1 MFWSVVLFLSFCIAI
16 WLWASARYMVR
27 ASEGVVIG
35 TRPGAALLLVD
46 LQEACWSDALYDGR
60 VRARVEAAVAREVA
74 LAQRD
79 DIPVIALRH
88 EWSGIGTRLVAHLQ
102 NQARL
107 IKGKPG
113 TELAAPFANLADHT
127 VLKRVEDGFETGE
140 LDALLQV
147 LDVGHL
153 RIMGRDGAHAVARTT
168 QAALNRGYDV
178 TLVADG
184 IATAQP
190 GGFQDVADALM
201 SQGAEIRHG

>member
-1 MFWSVVLFLSFCIAI
+1 MFWSVSLFLLLGLAI

-27 ASEGVVIG
+27 ASDGVVIDR
-35 TRPGAALLLVD
+35 RPGHALLLVD
-46 LQEACWSDALYDGR
+46 FQAACWDDAYYEAPMR
-60 VRARVEAAVAREVA
+60 SRVETAVVREVA

-102 NQARL
+102 HQAGL

-113 TELAAPFANLADHT
+113 TELATPFANLADHT

-153 RIMGRDGAHAVARTT
+153 LIMGRDGAHAVARTT